1 MVIIKKFRN
10 NKRWRGYGGKGT
22 LLHSWW
28 KCGLVHPLQKA
39 EWRVFEELGI
49 KLPYDPA
56 IPLLGIYSEKTISEK
71 ETGTSM
77 FTAALF
83 AIAKTWKKP
92 RCL

>member
-10 NKRWRGYGGKGT
+10 NKCWRGYGEKGT

-28 KCGLVHPLQKA
+28 KCGLVHPLWKA

-56 IPLLGIYSEKTISEK
+56 IPLLGIYSEKTIIEMD
-71 ETGTSM
+71 TGTSM